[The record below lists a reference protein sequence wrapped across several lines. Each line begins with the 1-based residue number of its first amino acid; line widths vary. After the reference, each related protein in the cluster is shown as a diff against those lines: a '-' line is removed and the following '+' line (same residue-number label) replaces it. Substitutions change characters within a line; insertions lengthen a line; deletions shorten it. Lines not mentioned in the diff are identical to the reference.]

1 MNIVYGILVVVHV
14 LAAVIGIGP
23 AFILPIL
30 GNSAKTGSQLRF
42 VFGIIQR
49 INIFPKTGGI
59 TLIISGILLMIVG
72 KLGLSLLW
80 LDLALLLFIV
90 IEIVIIGFVE
100 PKMKK
105 VGQLVMAS
113 QGEEIPAGFIDSM
126 KKVAPLEL
134 TVHVL
139 TFVIIILMVV
149 KPTG

>member
-100 PKMKK
+100 PNMKK